1 MGRVALE
8 VFQVNVG
15 RFCNQACLHC
25 HVEAGPGRT
34 EIMEEKTARRIIE
47 LLSGAPGVHTLD
59 ITGGAPELNSNFRYL
74 AREARALGREVIDRC
89 NLTVFFE
96 PGQEDLAQF
105 LADRRIRIIA
115 SLPCY
120 TEGNVDAQRGHG
132 VFAKSIAALRLL
144 NDLGYSR
151 KGSGLE
157 LDLVYNPLGPS
168 LPPAQAELEA
178 EYKTRLKADLGIVFG
193 RLFTI
198 TNMPIKR
205 FLWDLE
211 RSGKLDEYMNLLA
224 GAFNPA
230 AATGVMCRNLLSVD
244 WRGEFYDCDFN
255 QMLEIPVGGRGR
267 TIWDVESLAQFSS
280 GEIAFADHC
289 YGCTAGAGSSCTGEV
304 S

>member
-1 MGRVALE
+1 MGRVELE
-8 VFQVNVG
+8 VFQINVG

-47 LLSGAPGVHTLD
+47 LLAGAPGVHTFD

-74 AREARALGREVIDRC
+74 AGEARALGREVIDRC
-89 NLTVFFE
+89 NLTVFAE
-96 PGQEDLAQF
+96 LGQEDLATF
-105 LADRRIRIIA
+105 LADHRIRIIA

-120 TEGNVDAQRGHG
+120 TEDNVDSQRGHG
-132 VFAKSIAALRLL
+132 VFAKSIDALRLL
-144 NDLGYSR
+144 NDLGYGR
-151 KGSGLE
+151 EGSGLE

-178 EYKTRLKADLGIVFG
+178 QFKTRLKADLGIVFG

-244 WRGEFYDCDFN
+244 WRGELYDCDFN

-280 GEIAFADHC
+280 GRIAFADHC